1 MADYY
6 GFQQE
11 WLPGN
16 PLNANLQGYSTFL
29 TGNMPASYAL
39 ASIRQ
44 TGFDPNLIN
53 YLGATQNPN
62 RSAAAW
68 ERVMRENQQAQTA
81 QDTQDATQTQGSSP
95 SQQFS
100 YWWYRAQ
107 GYSQEEA
114 EKLAGIYQ
122 ANQTV
127 RETVAANEVAKA
139 NESFCARFGES
150 GIARSICDTSVDAG
164 KRIGVSAIG
173 VLLIALGIWSLR

>member
-29 TGNMPASYAL
+29 TGNMPASYAVR
-39 ASIRQ
+39 SIGQ
-44 TGFDPNLIN
+44 AGFDPGIIN
-53 YLGATQNPN
+53 YFGATQNPN
-62 RSAAAW
+62 RSAANW
-68 ERVMRENQQAQTA
+68 ERVMRENQQTQEQATA
-81 QDTQDATQTQGSSP
+81 QDPTQTQGSSP
-95 SQQFS
+95 SQQFN

-127 RETVAANEVAKA
+127 RETVAANEAA
-139 NESFCARFGES
+139 QASESFCARFGES
-150 GIARSICDTSVDAG
+150 GIARSICETGVDAG